1 MRDGRNKFFIAVA
14 LLPPRSYKYER
25 QKDKDNNNIMVKI
38 PCDEKGVIETMVLGV
53 NPDGR
58 TYTRLTTSILEP
70 PATRLHS
77 TWLQVTEHVEKS
89 EAAYFYGAFRKNFI
103 IFDLKTDTLIEAKG
117 AGAHIFGSLF
127 TDKMLNS
134 EELKITETWRT
145 YINKN
150 R

>member
-1 MRDGRNKFFIAVA
+1 
-14 LLPPRSYKYER
+14 
-25 QKDKDNNNIMVKI
+25 MVKI

-77 TWLQVTEHVEKS
+77 TWLQVIEHVEKS

-117 AGAHIFGSLF
+117 AGTHLFGSLV
-127 TDKMLNS
+127 TNKIVNS
-134 EELKITETWRT
+134 EEIKITETWRT